1 MKMVEGFI
9 HDDPMWLLFTQDL
22 TKDNLV
28 VEEGGQVFL
37 RDLSHV
43 S

>member
-1 MKMVEGFI
+1 MVEGFI